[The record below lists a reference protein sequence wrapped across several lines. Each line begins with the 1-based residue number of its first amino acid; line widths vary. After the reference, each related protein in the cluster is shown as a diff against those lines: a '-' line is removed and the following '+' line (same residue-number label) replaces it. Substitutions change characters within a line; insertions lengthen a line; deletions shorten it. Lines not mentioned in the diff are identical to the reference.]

1 MNSSTS
7 NIIIAYKV
15 VTIMKYWKKIV
26 VRILET
32 EASKNKLFY
41 RCNDR
46 SSDNTFID
54 WCKLINENELTM
66 KEFTCVNDIKL
77 TT

>member
-41 RCNDR
+41 RCDDR

-54 WCKLINENELTM
+54 WCKLINESELTM
-66 KEFTCVNDIKL
+66 KELTCVNDIKL